1 MTKADSRA
9 EAFKVRDAGSY
20 DDLTAEFDR
29 FTARL
34 SQPLAEHLVALAQL
48 TPGERV
54 LDIGTGTGVI
64 ALLAAGRVAPKGAV
78 TGIDLSEGMLKAASE
93 KASRAG
99 LAPLAQFRHMDAEA
113 LEFADASFDA
123 VLSLFALLH
132 FPNPL
137 TALKEMLR
145 VLRPG
150 GKLVLAIGSRP
161 SLASRKGF
169 AQGVHHWR
177 NRGLVR
183 QGKLLIA
190 PGFLDSLVE
199 KHLPR
204 AQEPEESDLASRHH
218 ARTRNVLELVR
229 SAGFGNIRT
238 DWMGHEP
245 AIENAEEFWDVQRT
259 FSSIARKRLATAS
272 AEMVEAIR
280 REFSDACAE
289 VQARGGRLVY
299 PFGAFFVVARRPG
312 AGK

>member
-48 TPGERV
+48 APGERV

-78 TGIDLSEGMLKAASE
+78 TGIDLSKGMLKTASE
-93 KASRAG
+93 KASLAG
-99 LAPLAQFRHMDAEA
+99 LAPLAQFRLMDAEA
-113 LEFADASFDA
+113 LEFEGTSFDA

-137 TALKEMLR
+137 IALREMLR
-145 VLRPG
+145 VLRPDG
-150 GKLVLAIGSRP
+150 RLVLAIGSRP
-161 SLASRKGF
+161 SLASREGF
-169 AQGVHHWR
+169 AQAVHHLR

-190 PGFLDSLVE
+190 PAFLDSLVE

-218 ARTRNVLELVR
+218 ARTSDVRGLVR
-229 SAGFGNIRT
+229 SAGFHMIRT
-238 DWMGHEP
+238 EWMGHEP

-259 FSSIARKRLATAS
+259 FSSLARKRLATAS
-272 AEMVEAIR
+272 AGTLEAIR
-280 REFSDACAE
+280 REFSGACAE

-299 PFGAFFVVARRPG
+299 PFGAFFVIARRPS
-312 AGK
+312 AEK

>member
-1 MTKADSRA
+1 MTKANSRA

-20 DDLTAEFDR
+20 DDLTAEFDQ

-93 KASRAG
+93 KASRTG
-99 LAPLAQFRHMDAEA
+99 LAHLVQFRLMDAEA
-113 LEFADASFDA
+113 LEFGGASFDA

-137 TALKEMLR
+137 TALREMLR

-150 GKLVLAIGSRP
+150 GRLVLAIGSRP
-161 SLASRKGF
+161 SLASGQGF
-169 AQGVHHWR
+169 AQAVHHLR
-177 NRGLVR
+177 NRSLVR

-190 PGFLDSLVE
+190 PSFLDSLVE

-204 AQEPEESDLASRHH
+204 AQEPEESDLASRPH
-218 ARTRNVLELVR
+218 ARTRNVTGLVR
-229 SAGFGNIRT
+229 SAGFHIIRT
-238 DWMGHEP
+238 EWMGHEP
-245 AIENAEEFWDVQRT
+245 AIEDAEEFWDVQRT

-272 AEMVEAIR
+272 AGTLEAIR
-280 REFSDACAE
+280 REFSGTCAE

-299 PFGAFFVVARRPG
+299 PFGAFFVIAHRPG
-312 AGK
+312 AAK

>member
-54 LDIGTGTGVI
+54 LDIGTGTAVI

-93 KASRAG
+93 KASRTG

-150 GKLVLAIGSRP
+150 GRLVLAIGSRP

-169 AQGVHHWR
+169 AQAVHHLR
-177 NRGLVR
+177 SRGLVR

-218 ARTRNVLELVR
+218 ARARNVPGLIR
-229 SAGFGNIRT
+229 SAGFHVIRT
-238 DWMGHEP
+238 EWMGHES
-245 AIENAEEFWDVQRT
+245 AMENAEEFWDVQRT

-272 AEMVEAIR
+272 AEMLEAIR

-299 PFGAFFVVARRPG
+299 PFGAFFVIARRPG
-312 AGK
+312 VGK